1 MKKEKKPNQLLRHE
15 REIRGWSQSRL
26 AELIGVDTSMI
37 SRWECGERKPEHFYR
52 EKLCTLFGKNAVELG
67 FLEQAVPR
75 QLPSVEKLSYA
86 TPFSSDTLR
95 IGGLTI
101 NVIVL
106 ARGRYGPKEIQCFY
120 DGTAVPLLPEF
131 ERMKQ
136 DLVADLEQRKANG
149 EAKIPHNAETYK
161 LQEFSTGYRE
171 MTNGKEVPVL
181 RLKFGPTDYFTQ
193 MVTDLNL
200 GNPIRERYAKAATV
214 TEHPVAA
221 FASMLGI
228 NLNVITQ
235 DDYLILTERSSQ
247 AFVAG
252 DRFHTSVGENL
263 LRPTDAG
270 PSGAPDPFRCALRG
284 AQEELGIPLQEED
297 VVFSTFTVIPD
308 FCQYSLIA
316 TTRIPQTRT
325 EVKERWRFAVPCD
338 KWENRQLLFY
348 PHTPDAIAQFTLSTW
363 DRWFN
368 VALAAV
374 VLSLLDGGYTKEQ
387 IDAAFSQARSK

>member
-1 MKKEKKPNQLLRHE
+1 M
-15 REIRGWSQSRL
+15 
-26 AELIGVDTSMI
+26 
-37 SRWECGERKPEHFYR
+37 
-52 EKLCTLFGKNAVELG
+52 
-67 FLEQAVPR
+67 
-75 QLPSVEKLSYA
+75 
-86 TPFSSDTLR
+86 
-95 IGGLTI
+95 
-101 NVIVL
+101 
-106 ARGRYGPKEIQCFY
+106 
-120 DGTAVPLLPEF
+120 PEF

-136 DLVADLEQRKANG
+136 DLVADLEQRKVNG

-214 TEHPVAA
+214 TEHPVLE

-252 DRFHTSVGENL
+252 GRLHTSVGENL

-270 PSGAPDPFRCALRG
+270 PSGYSRPFSLR
-284 AQEELGIPLQEED
+284 
-297 VVFSTFTVIPD
+297 
-308 FCQYSLIA
+308 
-316 TTRIPQTRT
+316 
-325 EVKERWRFAVPCD
+325 
-338 KWENRQLLFY
+338 
-348 PHTPDAIAQFTLSTW
+348 
-363 DRWFN
+363 
-368 VALAAV
+368 
-374 VLSLLDGGYTKEQ
+374 
-387 IDAAFSQARSK
+387 SQRSARGVRDTITG

>member
-1 MKKEKKPNQLLRHE
+1 VKKDKKPNQLLRHE

-75 QLPSVEKLSYA
+75 QLPSLEKLSYS
-86 TPFSSDTLR
+86 TPFSSETLL

-120 DGTAVPLLPEF
+120 DGTAVPLMPEF

-136 DLVADLEQRKANG
+136 DLVADLEQRKVNG

-214 TEHPVAA
+214 TEHPVLE

-252 DRFHTSVGENL
+252 GRLHTSVGENL

-284 AQEELGIPLQEED
+284 AQEELGIPLQDED

-316 TTRIPQTRT
+316 TIRIQQTRT
-325 EVKERWRFAVPCD
+325 EIEERWRFAVPCD

-363 DRWFN
+363 NRWFN

-374 VLSLLDGGYTKEQ
+374 ILSLLDGGYAKEQ
-387 IDAAFSQARSK
+387 IDAAFSQARSR

>member
-1 MKKEKKPNQLLRHE
+1 VKKEKKPNQLLRHE
-15 REIRGWSQSRL
+15 REIRGWSQSRV

-86 TPFSSDTLR
+86 TPFSSETLL

-120 DGTAVPLLPEF
+120 DGTAVPLMPEF

-136 DLVADLEQRKANG
+136 DLVADLEQRKVNG

-214 TEHPVAA
+214 TEHPVLE

-252 DRFHTSVGENL
+252 GRLHTSVGENL

-284 AQEELGIPLQEED
+284 AQEELGIPLQDED

-316 TTRIPQTRT
+316 TIRIQQTRT
-325 EVKERWRFAVPCD
+325 EIEERWRFAVPCD

-363 DRWFN
+363 NRWFN

-374 VLSLLDGGYTKEQ
+374 ILSLLDRGYAKEQ
-387 IDAAFSQARSK
+387 IDAAFSQARSR